1 VLLYLAQEGRGIG
14 LVNKMRAYAL
24 QDEGV
29 DTLDANLRLGFPADA
44 RDYGIG
50 AQILVDLG
58 LKRLMLMTN
67 NPAKRDGIDG
77 FGLEITE
84 RVPLPIEPNE
94 HNRAYMETKRRRM
107 GHLLFDASTPS
118 DV

>member
-1 VLLYLAQEGRGIG
+1 MTVSECCGGTHSATTLFWAAPI
-14 LVNKMRAYAL
+14 AH
-24 QDEGV
+24 V

-58 LKRLMLMTN
+58 LKRLLLMTN

-84 RVPLPIEPNE
+84 RVPLPIEPNQ
-94 HNRAYMETKRRRM
+94 HNQAYMETKRRRM
-107 GHLLFDASTPS
+107 GHLLFDASS
-118 DV
+118 DGDA